1 LSSDADASEIAKEKN
16 KYYEII
22 RDARIENDRKPTAHL
37 FPSIASVISG
47 SGTLGRRSASTR
59 GSSSLC
65 TSSLSLSEYIEFLIG
80 VQDLLIRNF
89 RQLPGVK
96 VNERL
101 SRVEVVLHATKDLL
115 ESVEGTALES
125 FPCFS
130 AYKNESVDV
139 VFNVIFRNLPRAR
152 SAVICLL
159 MTCSM

>member
-1 LSSDADASEIAKEKN
+1 M
-16 KYYEII
+16 I

-47 SGTLGRRSASTR
+47 SGTLGRRSASTG
-59 GSSSLC
+59 GSSPLC
-65 TSSLSLSEYIEFLIG
+65 TSSGGLVEYVEFFIG
-80 VQDLLIRNF
+80 LQDSLIRDV
-89 RQLPGVK
+89 RQFPGVK
-96 VNERL
+96 GSESL

-125 FPCFS
+125 FPGFS
-130 AYKNESVDV
+130 AYKNELADV
-139 VFNVIFRNLPRAR
+139 GMNAVCHNLPRAK